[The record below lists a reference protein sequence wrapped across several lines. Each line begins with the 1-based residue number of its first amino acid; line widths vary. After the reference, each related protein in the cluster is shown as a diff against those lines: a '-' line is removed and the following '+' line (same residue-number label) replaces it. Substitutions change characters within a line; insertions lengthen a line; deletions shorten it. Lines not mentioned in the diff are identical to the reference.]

1 MNNEQTIQKIQA
13 VINTLGAMTLRA
25 DQVDAFQRVNVCTN
39 ELKNIIEGLKA
50 VPVEGGE
57 K

>member
-1 MNNEQTIQKIQA
+1 MNNEQMIQKIQA

-39 ELKNIIEGLKA
+39 ELRGIIEGLKA
-50 VPVEGGE
+50 VPVEGE